1 MTVLITQV
9 HRRFS
14 DLDPLGHVNNVVFLD
29 YLQEARIRAFLQINY
44 TEFFEISQVM
54 VHQSIDFRRPIMYST
69 EPLTIETWVSSVG
82 NTSYRMNYRIL
93 SETGELAA
101 EAESVMVC
109 FDKDKAVPIPD
120 TLRSALQS
128 ILELE

>member
-44 TEFFEISQVM
+44 TQFFEISQVM

-82 NTSYRMNYRIL
+82 NTSYRMKYRIL

>member
-82 NTSYRMNYRIL
+82 NTSYRMQYRIL

>member
-82 NTSYRMNYRIL
+82 NTSYCMKYRIL
-93 SETGELAA
+93 SEAGELAA